1 MPQKAD
7 TFIAAL
13 YKLEDDRDVGP
24 ISALYAQDADISNP
38 LVKHAREGEGG
49 AAEFWTKYRA
59 SFETIHSEFRNIVE
73 DDKSALLE
81 WVSSGESKEGPFRYG
96 GVSVIEYGEGGI
108 TAFRAYFDPAQV
120 LPPLKTHSG
129 D

>member
-24 ISALYAQDADISNP
+24 IAALYAPDADISNP
-38 LVKHAREGEGG
+38 LVKHASEGKPG
-49 AAEFWTKYRA
+49 AEAFWTQYRA
-59 SFETIHSEFRNIVE
+59 AFETIHSDFRNKLE
-73 DDKSALLE
+73 SDDAVILE

-96 GVSVIEYGEGGI
+96 GTSVIEYGEGGI

-120 LPPLKTHSG
+120 LPPVKTSG
-129 D
+129 